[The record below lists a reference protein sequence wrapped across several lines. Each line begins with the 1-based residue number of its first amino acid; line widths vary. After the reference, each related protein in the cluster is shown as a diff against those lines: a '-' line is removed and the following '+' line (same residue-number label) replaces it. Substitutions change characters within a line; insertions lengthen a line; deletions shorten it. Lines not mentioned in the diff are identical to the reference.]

1 MSAILKKRRLL
12 AAHAAAAG
20 VVLMLFAAGPAPGEL
35 GNPVVTLG
43 PTTVLNGVAT
53 VTGTVA
59 GLQPWSVQLSVN
71 GRPVAINAA
80 GQFVAIVNLNGPGR
94 SEVTLTLTDPLTSQT
109 NTISIPLTTNLIGVG
124 GVIPPGVLSGLQQAA
139 VSLLKPAGGFVSS
152 DGGPLAVSGTV
163 GKREQLASL
172 TINGIDA
179 LELLQ
184 PNGIFTVPI
193 PGTSKEVTMI
203 VIDRQGVSS
212 TTVEPIARGSAGAG
226 AATSV
231 AAKDA
236 LGVKIATVRY
246 FTKRIR
252 TTKRLRVLVT
262 VKDRR
267 NLFIRGAVVTIRGA
281 KARQIAG
288 RAALKRTNRKGQVG
302 FVLRL
307 RPGAFGKRV
316 VIVATAKTPSA
327 KTARRTSVRLPRLAA
342 ARR

>member
-1 MSAILKKRRLL
+1 MSAFLEKRRLL

-20 VVLMLFAAGPAPGEL
+20 VVLMLLAAGPAPAEL
-35 GNPVVTLG
+35 GSPVVTLG

-59 GLQPWSVQLSVN
+59 GLQPSSVQLTVN
-71 GRPVAINAA
+71 GQPVAINAG
-80 GQFVAIVNLNGPGR
+80 GQFVAIVNLTGR
-94 SEVTLTLTDPLTSQT
+94 SEITLRLTDPLTGQT
-109 NTISIPLTTNLIGVG
+109 NTISIPVTTNIIGVG
-124 GVIPPGVLSGLQQAA
+124 GLIPPGVLAGLQQAA
-139 VSLLKPAGGFVSS
+139 VSLLKPAGGFVSV
-152 DGGPLAVSGTV
+152 DGGPVAVKGAV
-163 GKREQLASL
+163 GNRDQLASL

-179 LELLQ
+179 LKLLQ

-203 VIDRQGVSS
+203 AINRQGVAQ

-226 AATSV
+226 AATTV
-231 AAKDA
+231 AARNA

-252 TTKRLRVLVT
+252 ATKRLRVLVT

-307 RPGAFGKRV
+307 RPGAFGKRL

-342 ARR
+342 VRR

>member
-1 MSAILKKRRLL
+1 MRAILKQRRFL

-20 VVLMLFAAGPAPGEL
+20 AVLTLLAAGPAPGEL

-43 PTTVLNGVAT
+43 PTTVLNGIAT
-53 VTGTVA
+53 VTGTLA
-59 GLQPWSVQLSVN
+59 GIQPSSAQLSIN
-71 GRPVAINAA
+71 GQPVGVNAA
-80 GQFVAIVNLNGPGR
+80 GQFAAIVTLNGR
-94 SEVTLTLTDPLTSQT
+94 SDLALTMTDPVTGQT
-109 NTISIPLTTNLIGVG
+109 NTLDIPLTTNILGPG

-139 VSLLKPAGGFVSS
+139 VSLIKPVGGFV
-152 DGGPLAVSGTV
+152 AVGDEPITVKGTV
-163 GKREQLASL
+163 GDRDQLAGL
-172 TINGIDA
+172 TVNGIDA
-179 LELLQ
+179 LALTK
-184 PNGIFTVPI
+184 PDGGFAVPI

-203 VIDRQGVSS
+203 VTDKQGVSV
-212 TTVEPIARGSAGAG
+212 TTSEPVSRTTAA

-231 AAKDA
+231 AAKNA
-236 LGVKIATVRY
+236 LGVKIASVRY

-252 TTKRLRVLVT
+252 TTKRLRVVVT

-267 NLFIRGAVVTIRGA
+267 NLFIRGAVVTLRGA

-288 RAALKRTNRKGQVG
+288 RAALKRSNRKGQVG

-327 KTARRTSVRLPRLAA
+327 KAARRTSVRLPRLAS

>member
-20 VVLMLFAAGPAPGEL
+20 VVLMLLAAGPAPGEL
-35 GNPVVTLG
+35 GSPVVTLG

-59 GLQPWSVQLSVN
+59 GLQPSSVQLSVN
-71 GRPVAINAA
+71 GRPAAINAA
-80 GQFVAIVNLNGPGR
+80 GQFVAIVNLNGR
-94 SEVTLTLTDPLTSQT
+94 SEITLTLIDPLTGQM

-124 GVIPPGVLSGLQQAA
+124 GVIPPGALSGLQQAA
-139 VSLLKPAGGFVSS
+139 VSLLKPAGGFVSA
-152 DGGPLAVSGTV
+152 DGGPIAVSGRV
-163 GKREQLASL
+163 GDRGQLAGL
-172 TINGIDA
+172 TVNGVDA
-179 LELLQ
+179 LKLLQ
-184 PNGIFTVPI
+184 PNGTFTVPV

-203 VIDRQGVSS
+203 VVDRQGVSS

-267 NLFIRGAVVTIRGA
+267 NLFIRGAAVTIRGA

-288 RAALKRTNRKGQVG
+288 RAVLKRTNRKGQVG

-307 RPGAFGKRV
+307 RRGAFGKRV

>member
-1 MSAILKKRRLL
+1 MSAILKKRRFL

-20 VVLMLFAAGPAPGEL
+20 AVLMLLAAGSAPGEL

-43 PTTVLNGVAT
+43 PTTVLNGIAT

-59 GLQPWSVQLSVN
+59 GIQPSSAQLSIN
-71 GRPVAINAA
+71 GQQFGIDAA
-80 GQFVAIVNLNGPGR
+80 GQFGAIVNLNGR
-94 SEVTLTLTDPLTSQT
+94 SDLALTVSDPVTGQT
-109 NTISIPLTTNLIGVG
+109 NTLGIPLTTNILGPG
-124 GVIPPGVLSGLQQAA
+124 GVIPPGVVSALQQAA
-139 VSLLKPAGGFVSS
+139 VSLIKPVGGFV
-152 DGGPLAVSGTV
+152 AVGVEPITVTGTV
-163 GKREQLASL
+163 GDRDQLAGL
-172 TINGIDA
+172 TVNGIDA
-179 LELLQ
+179 LALTK
-184 PNGIFTVPI
+184 PGVGFAVPI

-203 VIDRQGVSS
+203 VTDKQGVSM
-212 TTVEPIARGSAGAG
+212 TTTDPLSRTTAA

-236 LGVKIATVRY
+236 LGVKIASVRY

-252 TTKRLRVLVT
+252 TTKRLRVVVT

-267 NLFIRGAVVTIRGA
+267 NLFIRGAVVMIRGA

-288 RAALKRTNRKGQVG
+288 RAALKRSNRKGQVG

-316 VIVATAKTPSA
+316 VIVATAKTPTA
-327 KTARRTSVRLPRLAA
+327 KAARRTLVRLPRLAA

>member
-20 VVLMLFAAGPAPGEL
+20 VVLMLLAAGPAPGEL

-59 GLQPWSVQLSVN
+59 GLQPSSVQLSVN
-71 GRPVAINAA
+71 GQPASINAA
-80 GQFVAIVNLNGPGR
+80 GQFVAIVNLNGR
-94 SEVTLTLTDPLTSQT
+94 SEITLTLTDPLSGQT
-109 NTISIPLTTNLIGVG
+109 NRISIPLTTNLIGVG
-124 GVIPPGVLSGLQQAA
+124 GFIPPGVLSGLQQAA
-139 VSLLKPAGGFVSS
+139 VSLLKPAGGFVSV
-152 DGGPLAVSGTV
+152 DGRPIAVSGSV
-163 GKREQLASL
+163 GNRDQLASL

-179 LELLQ
+179 LKLLQ
-184 PNGIFTVPI
+184 PNNSVFTVLV
-193 PGTSKEVTMI
+193 PGTSKEVHMT
-203 VIDRQGVSS
+203 VIDRQGVSQ

-252 TTKRLRVLVT
+252 TTKRLRVLVI

-267 NLFIRGAVVTIRGA
+267 NLFIRGAVVTMRGA
-281 KARQIAG
+281 KTRQIAG

-302 FVLRL
+302 FFIRL

>member
-1 MSAILKKRRLL
+1 MRSILRKRRLL
-12 AAHAAAAG
+12 ATHAAAAG
-20 VVLMLFAAGPAPGEL
+20 VVLMLLAAGPAPGEL

-59 GLQPWSVQLSVN
+59 GIQPSSARLSIN
-71 GRPVAINAA
+71 GQTVGINGA
-80 GQFVAIVNLNGPGR
+80 GQFGAIVALNGR
-94 SEVTLTLTDPLTSQT
+94 SDLALTLTDPVTGQT
-109 NTISIPLTTNLIGVG
+109 NTLDIPLTTSILGPG
-124 GVIPPGVLSGLQQAA
+124 GVVPPGVLSGLQQAA
-139 VSLLKPAGGFVSS
+139 VSLIKPVGGFVSVGGEPVTVNGTVAKRDELAGLTVNGVDALALTRP
-152 DGGPLAVSGTV
+152 DGGFA
-163 GKREQLASL
+163 
-172 TINGIDA
+172 
-179 LELLQ
+179 
-184 PNGIFTVPI
+184 VPI

-203 VIDRQGVSS
+203 VTDKQGVSV
-212 TTVEPIARGSAGAG
+212 TTTEPVSRSAAS
-226 AATSV
+226 ASSSV

-236 LGVKIATVRY
+236 LGVKIASVRY

-252 TTKRLRVLVT
+252 TTKRLRIVVT

-267 NLFIRGAVVTIRGA
+267 NLFVRGAVVTVRGA
-281 KARQIAG
+281 KARQLAG

-307 RPGAFGKRV
+307 RQGAFGKRV
-316 VIVATAKTPSA
+316 VIVATAKTPAA

>member
-59 GLQPWSVQLSVN
+59 GLQPSSVQLSVN
-71 GRPVAINAA
+71 GQPVAINAA
-80 GQFVAIVNLNGPGR
+80 GQFVAIVNLNGR
-94 SEVTLTLTDPLTSQT
+94 SEVTLTLTDPLTSRT
-109 NTISIPLTTNLIGVG
+109 NTISIPLTANLIGVG

-281 KARQIAG
+281 KARQVAG

>member
-1 MSAILKKRRLL
+1 
-12 AAHAAAAG
+12 
-20 VVLMLFAAGPAPGEL
+20 
-35 GNPVVTLG
+35 
-43 PTTVLNGVAT
+43 
-53 VTGTVA
+53 VA
-59 GLQPWSVQLSVN
+59 GLQPSSAQLTVN
-71 GRPVAINAA
+71 GQPVAINAA
-80 GQFVAIVNLNGPGR
+80 GQFVAIVNLGGR
-94 SEVTLTLTDPLTSQT
+94 SEITLRLTDPLTGQS
-109 NTISIPLTTNLIGVG
+109 NTISIPVTTNIIGVG

-139 VSLLKPAGGFVSS
+139 VSLLKPAGGFVSL
-152 DGGPLAVSGTV
+152 DGGPIAVSGTI
-163 GKREQLASL
+163 GNRDQLASL
-172 TINGIDA
+172 TINGIDV
-179 LELLQ
+179 LKLLQ
-184 PNGIFTVPI
+184 PSSNVFTVLV
-193 PGTSKEVTMI
+193 PGTSKEVQMI
-203 VIDRQGVSS
+203 VIDRQGVSQ

-231 AAKDA
+231 AARNA
-236 LGVKIATVRY
+236 LGVKIASVRY

-252 TTKRLRVLVT
+252 ATKRLRVLVT

-307 RPGAFGKRV
+307 RPGAFGKRL

-342 ARR
+342 VRR